1 MSEFSNSTN
10 ETDIFN
16 NTIDNETS
24 LNINNYVKK
33 GNSFFTFKGF
43 VIFIIDISIV
53 IGPSLGYLM
62 QLLKFNKT
70 KSSKGFSKSIC
81 LIIYLSQILR
91 VFFWI
96 GKPFKITLLYQSILI
111 ICFQVYLIY
120 LWIKYHDTESD
131 KNKNQK

>member
-1 MSEFSNSTN
+1 MSDFSNSTN

-91 VFFWI
+91 VFFF
-96 GKPFKITLLYQSILI
+96 GLENLL
-111 ICFQVYLIY
+111 
-120 LWIKYHDTESD
+120 
-131 KNKNQK
+131 